1 MIRRMNFIY
10 HLVFLILL
18 TLASLGNAIAQDV
31 RAVSNSISK
40 MDLNKPCASK
50 FLEIHME
57 AETDEQAGMAILKLF
72 FLVDSEYIKKSAATI
87 VDHDAFGLKLGKLF
101 QEYCEKSPSVSVKT
115 AVQQTILALED
126 SLDD

>member
-1 MIRRMNFIY
+1 
-10 HLVFLILL
+10 
-18 TLASLGNAIAQDV
+18 LGDAIAQDV

-57 AETDEQAGMAILKLF
+57 AETDKQAGIAILKLF
-72 FLVDSEYIKKSAATI
+72 YLVDPAYIKKSAATI

-126 SLDD
+126 SLND